1 MRFAGVRTC
10 AATLTR
16 GDRGLRPGLRVF
28 ASTAHPP
35 IRFGYEIRVNLDKFP
50 PAEDPTV
57 E

>member
-1 MRFAGVRTC
+1 MRTC
-10 AATLTR
+10 AATLTQAD
-16 GDRGLRPGLRVF
+16 GGLRPSLWVF

-35 IRFGYEIRVNLDKFP
+35 IRFGYEIRVNLNKLP